1 MFIFRASPLGCSGG
15 QLSFFVGQTKTP
27 VPKELTNHMPET
39 TPDDPFASI
48 RAAKTNG
55 ANYDL
60 DTDDIISRLEKWKSL
75 CNFRVTGAGFDT
87 VDIEFDT
94 LPEDMDAFSRDM
106 YEFCPDLVDQGTG
119 CLHEMIE
126 LAEETGEDLDPKM
139 QELIKGVDFEDEDY
153 GVEIL
158 KREIQRDKRVKL
170 WWDLI
175 RWPTKRR
182 SEQPPRAVSLSGPGD
197 LSVGLVSNGRFR
209 AAVAGLVVR

>member
-1 MFIFRASPLGCSGG
+1 
-15 QLSFFVGQTKTP
+15 
-27 VPKELTNHMPET
+27 MPET
-39 TPDDPFASI
+39 APDDSFASI

-55 ANYDL
+55 ANYEL
-60 DTDDIISRLEKWKSL
+60 ETDDIISRLKKWKSL
-75 CNFRVTGAGFDT
+75 CNLRVTGAGSDT

-94 LPEDMDAFSRDM
+94 LPEDMDAFARDL

-126 LAEETGEDLDPKM
+126 MAEETGEDLDPKM

-170 WWDLI
+170 WWD
-175 RWPTKRR
+175 
-182 SEQPPRAVSLSGPGD
+182 
-197 LSVGLVSNGRFR
+197 
-209 AAVAGLVVR
+209 